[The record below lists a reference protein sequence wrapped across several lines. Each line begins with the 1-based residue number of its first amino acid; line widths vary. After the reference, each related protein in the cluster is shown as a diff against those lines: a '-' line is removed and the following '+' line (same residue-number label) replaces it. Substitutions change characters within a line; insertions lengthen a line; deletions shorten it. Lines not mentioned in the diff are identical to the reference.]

1 MLYNCFYSAAR
12 VRRSHRQGRAG
23 CYPVML
29 MGTTSQQDVAPCT
42 VTVGC
47 FRRLALCYLHVRTVV
62 VFTFCLSASC
72 SCDHHV
78 FSQQF
83 CLFACFF
90 PLLFLA
96 SFMLSSC
103 LRGRFS
109 FSFCVLMFH
118 VVSAMASTLMS
129 PRQFT
134 LCDHCC
140 VFMWGKKWVKLL
152 FHGIAQVELCRD
164 SALIPFSSGY
174 ARS

>member
-1 MLYNCFYSAAR
+1 
-12 VRRSHRQGRAG
+12 
-23 CYPVML
+23 
-29 MGTTSQQDVAPCT
+29 
-42 VTVGC
+42 
-47 FRRLALCYLHVRTVV
+47 
-62 VFTFCLSASC
+62 
-72 SCDHHV
+72 
-78 FSQQF
+78 
-83 CLFACFF
+83 
-90 PLLFLA
+90 
-96 SFMLSSC
+96 MLSSC

-140 VFMWGKKWVKLL
+140 VFMWGKKWFKLL